1 MYHDLIRS
9 ELNEAATTLQNF
21 IGDDANI
28 DAIQRAAVLLA
39 DSFKAGGKVLSCGNG
54 GSHCDAMHFAEELT
68 GRYRENRPGYAAI
81 AISDP
86 SH

>member
-54 GSHCDAMHFAEELT
+54 VTLRC
-68 GRYRENRPGYAAI
+68 YAFCRRV
-81 AISDP
+81 DWP
-86 SH
+86 LP

>member
-28 DAIQRAAVLLA
+28 DAIQRAAVLLLIHSKRVA
-39 DSFKAGGKVLSCGNG
+39 KCCPA
-54 GSHCDAMHFAEELT
+54 AMGVH
-68 GRYRENRPGYAAI
+68 I
-81 AISDP
+81 AMLCILQKS
-86 SH
+86 